1 MNSVF
6 SGQLVFFVE
15 MHGSDPANDN
25 TDGQHKE
32 DHQGPGHGY
41 LPEQKPD
48 VYDSGILN
56 NKDHNQ
62 K

>member
-15 MHGSDPANDN
+15 MHGSNPANNN

-32 DHQGPGHGY
+32 DHQGPAKIVKLPGH
-41 LPEQKPD
+41 
-48 VYDSGILN
+48 
-56 NKDHNQ
+56 
-62 K
+62 